1 MVVPELAKDGVDLG
15 LRQSFPRRKRPYH
28 LGEDQPAA
36 AFASRPLEDPAFP
49 PKGPEPSH
57 FFRGRAPPGVDHGP
71 IVGTPAAPSSAG
83 TLTAMLLAIDL
94 GNTNLT
100 FGLFE
105 GDRLRHDWRL
115 ATRRDSMPDE
125 LGLLMVQLM
134 RQDGFD
140 PKAVEAVVV
149 ASVVPPLNS
158 SLVEA
163 IQRYFG
169 REPIMVGPGIKT
181 GLKIHYR
188 DPKEVGADRIV
199 AAMAAFKKYGGPL
212 IIIDFGTGTTYDV
225 VSKEGDYLGGA
236 IAPGMGISVEALYD
250 RAARLQRVELKAPA
264 TVIGRT
270 TAESMQAGIIFG
282 FTAQVEGMVARIRRE
297 LGENARVIATGGLA
311 GLIAAETSVI
321 ELVDQRLMLEG
332 LRLIYDLNA

>member
-1 MVVPELAKDGVDLG
+1 
-15 LRQSFPRRKRPYH
+15 
-28 LGEDQPAA
+28 
-36 AFASRPLEDPAFP
+36 
-49 PKGPEPSH
+49 
-57 FFRGRAPPGVDHGP
+57 
-71 IVGTPAAPSSAG
+71 
-83 TLTAMLLAIDL
+83 MLLAIDL

-134 RQDGFD
+134 QQEGFEAKD
-140 PKAVEAVVV
+140 VDAVVV

-158 SLVEA
+158 SLVQA
-163 IQRYFG
+163 IERYFG
-169 REPIMVGPGIKT
+169 KEPLMVGPGVKT

-212 IIIDFGTGTTYDV
+212 IIVDFGTATTFDV
-225 VSKEGDYLGGA
+225 VSREGDYLGGA
-236 IAPGMGISVEALYD
+236 IAPGMGISVDALYQ

-264 TVIGRT
+264 NVIGRT

-282 FTAQVEGMVARIRRE
+282 YTAQVEGMVARIRTE
-297 LGENARVIATGGLA
+297 LGEPARVIATGGFA
-311 GLIAAETSVI
+311 GLIAEQTPVI
-321 ELVDQRLMLEG
+321 EVVDQRLMLEG
-332 LRLIYDLNA
+332 LRLIFQLNG

>member
-1 MVVPELAKDGVDLG
+1 
-15 LRQSFPRRKRPYH
+15 
-28 LGEDQPAA
+28 
-36 AFASRPLEDPAFP
+36 
-49 PKGPEPSH
+49 
-57 FFRGRAPPGVDHGP
+57 
-71 IVGTPAAPSSAG
+71 
-83 TLTAMLLAIDL
+83 MLLAIDL

-105 GDRLRHDWRL
+105 GDQLRHDWRL

-125 LGLLMVQLM
+125 LGLLMTQLM
-134 RQDGFD
+134 RQADFD
-140 PKAVEAVVV
+140 AKDVDAVVV

-158 SLVEA
+158 SLVQA
-163 IQRYFG
+163 VQRYFG
-169 REPIMVGPGIKT
+169 KEPLMVGPGIKT

-199 AAMAAFKKYGGPL
+199 AAMAAFQKYGGPL

-236 IAPGMGISVEALYD
+236 IAPGMGISVDALYE

-264 TVIGRT
+264 NVIGRT

-282 FTAQVEGMVARIRRE
+282 YTAQVEGMVARIRKE
-297 LGENARVIATGGLA
+297 LGEDGRVIATGGFA
-311 GLIAAETSVI
+311 GLIAAQTPVI
-321 ELVDQRLMLEG
+321 EVVDQRLMLEG
-332 LRLIYDLNA
+332 LRLIHELNG

>member
-1 MVVPELAKDGVDLG
+1 
-15 LRQSFPRRKRPYH
+15 
-28 LGEDQPAA
+28 
-36 AFASRPLEDPAFP
+36 
-49 PKGPEPSH
+49 
-57 FFRGRAPPGVDHGP
+57 
-71 IVGTPAAPSSAG
+71 
-83 TLTAMLLAIDL
+83 
-94 GNTNLT
+94 
-100 FGLFE
+100 
-105 GDRLRHDWRL
+105 
-115 ATRRDSMPDE
+115 MPDE
-125 LGLLMVQLM
+125 LGLLMVQLI

-140 PKAVEAVVV
+140 PKSVDGVVV

-158 SLVEA
+158 ALVQA
-163 IQRYFG
+163 IERYFD
-169 REPIMVGPGIKT
+169 REPLVVGPGVKT

-236 IAPGMGISVEALYD
+236 IAPGMGISVEALYE

-282 FTAQVEGMVARIRRE
+282 FTAQVEGMVDRIRKE
-297 LGENARVIATGGLA
+297 LGAQARVIATGGFA
-311 GLIAAETSVI
+311 GLIAAQTPVI

-332 LRLIYDLNA
+332 LRLIYDMNV

>member
-1 MVVPELAKDGVDLG
+1 
-15 LRQSFPRRKRPYH
+15 
-28 LGEDQPAA
+28 
-36 AFASRPLEDPAFP
+36 
-49 PKGPEPSH
+49 
-57 FFRGRAPPGVDHGP
+57 
-71 IVGTPAAPSSAG
+71 
-83 TLTAMLLAIDL
+83 MLLAIDL
-94 GNTNLT
+94 GNTNLA

-105 GDRLRHDWRL
+105 GDQLRHDWRL

-125 LGLLMVQLM
+125 LGLLMVQLI
-134 RQDGFD
+134 RQEGID
-140 PKAVEAVVV
+140 PKSVDAVVV

-158 SLVEA
+158 SLVQA
-163 IQRYFG
+163 IDRYFG
-169 REPIMVGPGIKT
+169 KT

-212 IIIDFGTGTTYDV
+212 IIIDFGTATTYDV

-236 IAPGMGISVEALYD
+236 IAPGMGISVDALYE

-264 TVIGRT
+264 NVIGRT

-282 FTAQVEGMVARIRRE
+282 FTAQVEGMVTRIKKE
-297 LGENARVIATGGLA
+297 LGENPRVIATGGLA

>member
-1 MVVPELAKDGVDLG
+1 
-15 LRQSFPRRKRPYH
+15 
-28 LGEDQPAA
+28 
-36 AFASRPLEDPAFP
+36 
-49 PKGPEPSH
+49 
-57 FFRGRAPPGVDHGP
+57 
-71 IVGTPAAPSSAG
+71 
-83 TLTAMLLAIDL
+83 MLLAIDL

-100 FGLFE
+100 FGIFE
-105 GDRLRHDWRL
+105 GDQLRHDWRL

-125 LGLLMVQLM
+125 LGLSMVQLM
-134 RQDGFD
+134 RQEGFD
-140 PKAVEAVVV
+140 PKSVDAVVV

-158 SLVEA
+158 ALVQA
-163 IQRYFG
+163 IERYFD
-169 REPIMVGPGIKT
+169 REPLVVGPGVRT

-225 VSKEGDYLGGA
+225 VSTEGEYLGGA
-236 IAPGMGISVEALYD
+236 IAPGMGISVEALYE
-250 RAARLQRVELKAPA
+250 RAARLQRVELKAPS

-282 FTAQVEGMVARIRRE
+282 FTAQVEGMVDRIRKE
-297 LGENARVIATGGLA
+297 LGQKPRVIATGGFA
-311 GLIAAETSVI
+311 GLIAAQTAVI

-332 LRLIYDLNA
+332 LRLIYEMNV

>member
-1 MVVPELAKDGVDLG
+1 
-15 LRQSFPRRKRPYH
+15 
-28 LGEDQPAA
+28 
-36 AFASRPLEDPAFP
+36 
-49 PKGPEPSH
+49 
-57 FFRGRAPPGVDHGP
+57 
-71 IVGTPAAPSSAG
+71 
-83 TLTAMLLAIDL
+83 MLLAIDL

-105 GDRLRHDWRL
+105 GDQLRHDWRL

-125 LGLLMVQLM
+125 LGLSMVQLM
-134 RQDGFD
+134 RQEGFD
-140 PKAVEAVVV
+140 PKSVDAVVV

-158 SLVEA
+158 ALVQAVE
-163 IQRYFG
+163 RYFD
-169 REPIMVGPGIKT
+169 REPLLVGPGVKT

-188 DPKEVGADRIV
+188 DPREVGADRIV

-225 VSKEGDYLGGA
+225 VSQEGDYRGGA
-236 IAPGMGISVEALYD
+236 IAPGMGISVEALYE
-250 RAARLQRVELKAPA
+250 RAVRLQRVELKAPA

-282 FTAQVEGMVARIRRE
+282 FTAQVEGMVDRIRKE
-297 LGENARVIATGGLA
+297 LGAQPRVIATGGFA
-311 GLIAAETSVI
+311 GLIAAQTPLI

-332 LRLIYDLNA
+332 LRLIYDMNVWAAPAAARASPPRPSGPDAPHPRPGRP

>member
-1 MVVPELAKDGVDLG
+1 
-15 LRQSFPRRKRPYH
+15 
-28 LGEDQPAA
+28 
-36 AFASRPLEDPAFP
+36 
-49 PKGPEPSH
+49 
-57 FFRGRAPPGVDHGP
+57 
-71 IVGTPAAPSSAG
+71 
-83 TLTAMLLAIDL
+83 MLLAIDL

-105 GDRLRHDWRL
+105 AETLVHDWRL

-125 LGLLMVQLM
+125 LGIAMVQLI
-134 RQDGFD
+134 RQEGFD
-140 PKAVEAVVV
+140 PAAVDAVVV

-169 REPIMVGPGIKT
+169 RDPVMVGPGIKT

-225 VSKEGDYLGGA
+225 VSAEGDYLGGA
-236 IAPGMGISVEALYD
+236 IAPGMGISVDALYE
-250 RAARLQRVELKAPA
+250 RAARLQRVELKAPPN
-264 TVIGRT
+264 VIGRT

-282 FTAQVEGMVARIRRE
+282 FTAQVEGMVARIRTE
-297 LGENARVIATGGLA
+297 LGQDARVIATGGFS
-311 GLIAAETSVI
+311 GLIAAQTTVI
-321 ELVDQRLMLEG
+321 ELVDDRLMLEG
-332 LRLIYDLNA
+332 LRLIYDMNT

>member
-1 MVVPELAKDGVDLG
+1 
-15 LRQSFPRRKRPYH
+15 
-28 LGEDQPAA
+28 
-36 AFASRPLEDPAFP
+36 
-49 PKGPEPSH
+49 
-57 FFRGRAPPGVDHGP
+57 
-71 IVGTPAAPSSAG
+71 
-83 TLTAMLLAIDL
+83 
-94 GNTNLT
+94 
-100 FGLFE
+100 
-105 GDRLRHDWRL
+105 
-115 ATRRDSMPDE
+115 MPDE
-125 LGLLMVQLM
+125 LGLLMVQLI

-140 PKAVEAVVV
+140 PKSVDGVVV

-158 SLVEA
+158 ALVQA
-163 IQRYFG
+163 IERYFD
-169 REPIMVGPGIKT
+169 REPLVVGPGVKT

-199 AAMAAFKKYGGPL
+199 AAMAAFKKYGGLL

-236 IAPGMGISVEALYD
+236 IAPGMGISVEALYE

-282 FTAQVEGMVARIRRE
+282 FTAQVEGMVDRIRKE
-297 LGENARVIATGGLA
+297 LGAQARVIATGGFA
-311 GLIAAETSVI
+311 GLIAAQTPVI

-332 LRLIYDLNA
+332 LRLIYDMNV

>member
-1 MVVPELAKDGVDLG
+1 
-15 LRQSFPRRKRPYH
+15 
-28 LGEDQPAA
+28 
-36 AFASRPLEDPAFP
+36 
-49 PKGPEPSH
+49 
-57 FFRGRAPPGVDHGP
+57 
-71 IVGTPAAPSSAG
+71 
-83 TLTAMLLAIDL
+83 MLLAIDH

-125 LGLLMVQLM
+125 LGLVMVQLM
-134 RQDGFD
+134 RQEGIE
-140 PKAVEAVVV
+140 PSVVEAVVV

-158 SLVEA
+158 SLVQA
-163 IQRYFG
+163 IERYFG
-169 REPIMVGPGIKT
+169 KDPMMVGPGIKT

-212 IIIDFGTGTTYDV
+212 IIIDFGTATTYDV
-225 VSKEGDYLGGA
+225 VSREGDYLGGA
-236 IAPGMGISVEALYD
+236 ISPGMGISVDALYE

-264 TVIGRT
+264 NVIGRT

-282 FTAQVEGMVARIRRE
+282 FTAQVEGRVARIKKE
-297 LGENARVIATGGLA
+297 LGENPRVIGTGGVG
-311 GLIAAETSVI
+311 GLIAAGTPVLERGADALK
-321 ELVDQRLMLEG
+321 LVG
-332 LRLIYDLNA
+332 LRLIHELNA

>member
-1 MVVPELAKDGVDLG
+1 
-15 LRQSFPRRKRPYH
+15 
-28 LGEDQPAA
+28 
-36 AFASRPLEDPAFP
+36 
-49 PKGPEPSH
+49 
-57 FFRGRAPPGVDHGP
+57 
-71 IVGTPAAPSSAG
+71 
-83 TLTAMLLAIDL
+83 MLLAIDL

-105 GDRLRHDWRL
+105 GDQLRHDWRL

-125 LGLLMVQLM
+125 LGLLVVQLI

-140 PKAVEAVVV
+140 PKPVDGVVV

-158 SLVEA
+158 ALVQA
-163 IQRYFG
+163 IEPYFD
-169 REPIMVGPGIKT
+169 REPLVVGPGVKT

-199 AAMAAFKKYGGPL
+199 AAMAAYRKYGGPL
-212 IIIDFGTGTTYDV
+212 IVIDFGTGTTYDV

-250 RAARLQRVELKAPA
+250 RTARPQRVEMKAPP

-282 FTAQVEGMVARIRRE
+282 FTAQVEGMVARIRKE
-297 LGENARVIATGGLA
+297 LGDSARVIATGGNA
-311 GLIAAETSVI
+311 GLIAVETPVI

-332 LRLIYDLNA
+332 LRLIYDMNV